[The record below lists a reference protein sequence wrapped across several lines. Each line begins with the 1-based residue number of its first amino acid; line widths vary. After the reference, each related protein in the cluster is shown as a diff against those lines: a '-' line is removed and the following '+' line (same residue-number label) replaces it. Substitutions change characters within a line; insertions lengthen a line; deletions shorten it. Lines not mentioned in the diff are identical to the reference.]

1 MPGLLNNISNLSTL
15 AISSAFAVHV
25 VAFLWLWTW
34 SKRDLRRIAGS
45 LDDFT
50 RGLKH
55 SSILGATG
63 HLSDQIEAFIADIN
77 EVLEDPARQSD
88 RQALLHRMNVL
99 DERRGYLHSMFFE
112 TSYNICRTMI
122 EAYPLAGVLGTI
134 LAIGVA
140 LQSPA
145 GDAGAG
151 TVSAI
156 VAQFGNAV
164 WSTFAGLVS
173 AVILMFFNSCVEPS
187 FGRLSENRQHVREM
201 VARAKRELAFSAAD
215 DARAH
220 TGGNGSPASETGTKV
235 ENV

>member
-1 MPGLLNNISNLSTL
+1 MPELLNNLSNLSTL

-34 SKRDLRRIAGS
+34 SKRDLKRIAGS

-55 SSILGATG
+55 RSILGATG
-63 HLSDQIEAFIADIN
+63 HLSDQIEAFIADVN
-77 EVLEDPARQSD
+77 EVLEDPARAAD

-140 LQSPA
+140 LQAPT
-145 GDAGAG
+145 GEQGAG

-187 FGRLSENRQHVREM
+187 FRRLSENRQHVREM
-201 VARAKRELAFSAAD
+201 VSHAKRELAFSTAE
-215 DARAH
+215 DARSNS
-220 TGGNGSPASETGTKV
+220 GGNGAPVDEAGVKTETV
-235 ENV
+235 